1 MEVNFKNLQ
10 DNIVYHSNIFNYDKQ
25 FLMTLLKNG
34 VKINFSEYAQ
44 VKNVKMEEISK
55 VITYLQSKSKEQL
68 ELMSNATYREFRE
81 YGFLQDENNEE
92 SGQKKGKENIK
103 SVKQT
108 LLHLYNLILYSFERA
123 EETAKSEEGGMIM
136 AGEFNSDNI
145 IGCLLFFD
153 GISMANIDVIKIIEE
168 NAFNTGMSFIEI
180 IFMILNHELVDF
192 HIKEI
197 ASHILSIALMNDDR
211 INTEIEQNTIFE
223 NSKKLMKWTYEQWIQ
238 KQRDSCF
245 TSNLSLLLTI
255 EDNIDYF
262 LGEFNNDF
270 PCIRK
275 LFELMTEPDINI
287 NIIYEALLCMWNI
300 SSNKKYFYFFENREK
315 KYIEKIVQVIRT
327 NKIDKVARIGLM
339 ILKNLLDSQTCVE
352 ILFDIKFMQTV
363 SILLTN
369 KWNDPVIKELLN
381 YCLDYLEKNY
391 KSMK

>member
-123 EETAKSEEGGMIM
+123 EETAKGEEGGMIM

-211 INTEIEQNTIFE
+211 INTEIEQNSIFE

>member
-44 VKNVKMEEISK
+44 VKNVKMDEISK

-81 YGFLQDENNEE
+81 YGFLQDENNED

-123 EETAKSEEGGMIM
+123 EETAKGEEGGMIM

-211 INTEIEQNTIFE
+211 INTEIEQNSIFE